1 MSSLGDGTRAVRA
14 GLPEPEQ
21 GHPFLPGPEFA
32 GPFAVQGDPKD
43 ARYVYGRYGNR
54 TWSAVESALAELE
67 GGEAVLFAS
76 GMAALAAVL
85 FTQLDPG
92 APIVMPSDGYA
103 TGRELVHE
111 HHRGEVR
118 EVPTRELAEASVD
131 GAGCVWAETPSNPS
145 LDVCDIAGLAE
156 RCRAAG
162 APLLVD
168 NTTPTPLGQRPL
180 QLGADLSV
188 ASASKS
194 LSGHSDL
201 VLGYVAAR
209 DPERANALRDWRRRA
224 GSIPGPFEAWLLHRS
239 LATLHVRLE
248 RQCANAL
255 MIADAL
261 SGRENVTGVR
271 YPGLESDPAH
281 PLAARQMSR
290 FGPMVVFDLG
300 DADRAQ
306 LFLAACELVT
316 EATSFGGIHTTAER
330 RARWGDGVPEGF
342 IRLSAGCEDG
352 RDLVEDLGRALDS
365 V

>member
-1 MSSLGDGTRAVRA
+1 MSHHGDGTRAVRA
-14 GLPEPEQ
+14 GLPEPKE

-32 GPFAVQGDPKD
+32 GPFAVHGDPKD
-43 ARYVYGRYGNR
+43 ASYVYGRYGNR
-54 TWSAVESALAELE
+54 TWTAVESALGELE
-67 GGEAVLFAS
+67 GGQAVLFAS

-85 FTQLDPG
+85 LTQFEGD
-92 APIVMPSDGYA
+92 APILVPSDGYA
-103 TGRELVHE
+103 TGRELAHE
-111 HHRGEVR
+111 RHRGEVR
-118 EVPTRELAEASVD
+118 EVPTRELAQAPVD
-131 GAGCVWAETPSNPS
+131 GAGCVWAETPSNPG
-145 LDVCDIAGLAE
+145 LDVCDIAALAE
-156 RCRAAG
+156 RCRAAD
-162 APLLVD
+162 ALFVVD

-180 QLGADLSV
+180 ELGADLSM

-209 DPERANALRDWRRRA
+209 DPERVEALRDWRRLT

-255 MIADAL
+255 AIAEAL
-261 SGRENVTGVR
+261 AGREQVTGVR

-281 PLAARQMSR
+281 PVAARQMSR
-290 FGPMVVFDLG
+290 FGPMVSFDLG
-300 DADRAQ
+300 DRDRADR
-306 LFLAACELVT
+306 FLAACELVT
-316 EATSFGGIHTTAER
+316 EATSFGGLHTTAER

-352 RDLVEDLGRALDS
+352 RDLVDDLGQALDS